1 MNFSKKIPVSKTFTE
16 TIENI
21 EIVDEIRKRDDLGS
35 ITRSTSSLASLSTN
49 DLSSVS
55 SLDNLSTISS
65 SESVFVDQKSQMRK
79 LTKKLRQK
87 KKKFENLQKKTRF
100 NTNRFS
106 HKVKDNSL
114 DMNTRTNFDY
124 FVTKKNNRQKS
135 KQSNSKNNYLV
146 QVVSNFWG
154 TKFKFHG
161 NKYLPEQIGQIMYKT
176 SLFHLQPRQMTITLE
191 DLTDADK
198 HRNDLEIPKGTCC
211 IKKANG
217 SLSSSCGSIDKSID
231 GEEATF
237 NLPVLQLI
245 SPDSTQIYCE
255 SNEEEMNCLITS
267 DTCHDLNDT
276 QALIN
281 KNVKKINSDYLIKI
295 IRDNLKFSPKT
306 SSQNKNVIKKRTFVL
321 HNKPPIWNE
330 ASQVYQLDF
339 GGRVTQES
347 AKNFQ
352 VEHQGKQ
359 VMQFG
364 RIDTNAYT
372 LDFEWPFST
381 VQAFSIALA
390 NITQRL
396 K

>member
-1 MNFSKKIPVSKTFTE
+1 MS
-16 TIENI
+16 
-21 EIVDEIRKRDDLGS
+21 
-35 ITRSTSSLASLSTN
+35 
-49 DLSSVS
+49 
-55 SLDNLSTISS
+55 
-65 SESVFVDQKSQMRK
+65 
-79 LTKKLRQK
+79 KKLRQK
-87 KKKFENLQKKTRF
+87 KKKIEKLQKKTRF

-114 DMNTRTNFDY
+114 DMNTRTKFDH
-124 FVTKKNNRQKS
+124 FVTKKNKRQKS
-135 KQSNSKNNYLV
+135 KQSSSRNNYLV

-161 NKYLPEQIGQIMYKT
+161 NKHLPEQIGQIMYKT

-191 DLTDADK
+191 DLTDTSTQQ
-198 HRNDLEIPKGTCC
+198 NEFEIPKRAACA
-211 IKKANG
+211 KKGPG
-217 SLSSSCGSIDKSID
+217 SLSSSCYSLNKSD
-231 GEEATF
+231 CSEQAEF
-237 NLPVLQLI
+237 NLPVLHLI

-267 DTCHDLNDT
+267 DTYNDLNDT
-276 QALIN
+276 QALVN
-281 KNVKKINSDYLIKI
+281 KNVKKINSDYLIKM
-295 IRDNLKFSPKT
+295 IRDNLKFSSKT
-306 SSQNKNVIKKRTFVL
+306 EKRQNKKEIKKQTFVL

-352 VEHQGKQ
+352 VEYQGKQ